1 MSDPT
6 VNAALQEAYSRY
18 GEALDEYSRLMRE
31 AKVRLRAVDTVLSG
45 KTGLVNAMI
54 CEFCFLQLRMLCE
67 VIALGCLTAHGDL
80 QIDKKL
86 KKSYEA
92 DRIIRRL
99 EQLHPEFY
107 PKAATEDGGFTK
119 EDLLKLYRR
128 CGDVLH
134 RGNVLK
140 TLWSRDGH
148 GDAGIEEVGT
158 WKAKIETQLSHHTI
172 VMADG
177 TTEARFKLREL
188 NEDEVRALMN
198 EQ

>member
-1 MSDPT
+1 MPDP
-6 VNAALQEAYSRY
+6 LQKLSRY
-18 GEALDEYSRLMRE
+18 GEAMDAYSRLMTE
-31 AKVRLRAVDTVLSG
+31 AKVRLRAMDTVLSG
-45 KTGLVNAMI
+45 KTGLVNATI

-80 QIDKKL
+80 PIRKDVKKAWQADK
-86 KKSYEA
+86 
-92 DRIIRRL
+92 IIREL
-99 EQLHPEFY
+99 GHLLPEFY
-107 PKAATEDGGFTK
+107 PKAATQVPNEGFTK
-119 EDLLKLYRR
+119 EELMELYGR

-148 GDAGIEEVGT
+148 GDEGIEEIKA
-158 WKAKIETQLSHHTI
+158 WKEKIEAQISSHTI

-188 NEDEVRALMN
+188 DEDEVRALMN